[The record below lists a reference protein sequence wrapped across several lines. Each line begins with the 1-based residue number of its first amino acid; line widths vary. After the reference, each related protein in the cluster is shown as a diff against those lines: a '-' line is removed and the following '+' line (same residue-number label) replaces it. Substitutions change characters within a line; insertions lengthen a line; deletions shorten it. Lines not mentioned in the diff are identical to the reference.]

1 MRWSA
6 WPRPNAPRST
16 PPTWQRRRKRLG
28 NEIALDLRRLIQV
41 DLPEAADAGFVHRAE
56 VVLAVRI
63 VIVAEGLEGAD
74 LRQQRAALIARH
86 GFDAGSDHDHA
97 ADEGAAEGV
106 VEGADGFGFGHGGAG
121 HGFSLLRLG
130 MGRRVPWS
138 WACAERRGATR
149 RPPPAMAMMIVVAVG
164 GCSWLGWGSHL
175 KA

>member
-86 GFDAGSDHDHA
+86 GFDAGGDHDHA

-106 VEGADGFGFGHGGAG
+106 VEGADGFGFGHGAG
-121 HGFSLLRLG
+121 HGFALLRLG
-130 MGRRVPWS
+130 LGWRAPGS
-138 WACAERRGATR
+138 WACAKRRGATR
-149 RPPPAMAMMIVVAVG
+149 RPPQLIDRDYWRHAV
-164 GCSWLGWGSHL
+164 SDASPTR
-175 KA
+175 A